1 VIDQDC
7 GDREPKREDTVV
19 YALPV
24 YARAHVAAASG
35 RRRRVSLLRRDHWEL
50 VRGSTAERISS
61 HKESGLSAAGS
72 RTICHMLLLDSVD
85 QR

>member
-1 VIDQDC
+1 MIDQDC
-7 GDREPKREDTVV
+7 GNREPKREDTVV
-19 YALPV
+19 YVLAV
-24 YARAHVAAASG
+24 YARAHVAAVSG
-35 RRRRVSLLRRDHWEL
+35 QRKRVSLLRGDHRED
-50 VRGSTAERISS
+50 VRGSTAERISC